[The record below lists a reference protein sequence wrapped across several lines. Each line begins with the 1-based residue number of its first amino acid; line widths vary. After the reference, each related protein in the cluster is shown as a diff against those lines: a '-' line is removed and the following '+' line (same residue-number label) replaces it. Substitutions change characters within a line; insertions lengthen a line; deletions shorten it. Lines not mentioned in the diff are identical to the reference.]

1 MIDEE
6 LLAAANFRA
15 IASLGHD
22 TAPLTR
28 IQAVAIVVDA
38 TGDEASRLAG
48 LGLNEHVLRQRL
60 TLAGIAAVR
69 QAQAGLM
76 PRAEII
82 ASINLLS
89 DDHKMVFGLRYEH
102 GLSDAEIAE
111 VMSISEDEVVT
122 LMLKALMIV
131 TGAKHGTD

>member
-48 LGLNEHVLRQRL
+48 LGLPVVVGI
-60 TLAGIAAVR
+60 LAVT
-69 QAQAGLM
+69 M
-76 PRAEII
+76 
-82 ASINLLS
+82 LLS
-89 DDHKMVFGLRYEH
+89 VRTATADPR
-102 GLSDAEIAE
+102 
-111 VMSISEDEVVT
+111 
-122 LMLKALMIV
+122 
-131 TGAKHGTD
+131 